1 MNNAGLKVKTKT
13 IYLYVLPFFLLFIIA
28 FVIPLL
34 MAFGISFTNWRGG
47 GNKIDFIALDN
58 YIKLVKDET
67 FWMSFLNNLKFMALM
82 LVFQIG
88 LAFVFAIV
96 VQNKRVKFQGF
107 HRRVIFLPSVLS
119 SVVVAMIWQI
129 VYNKDIGLISAIME
143 KIGMEDIVPLW
154 LDDPKIVIY
163 SLAIV
168 LIWQFVGQYV
178 IIMMAG
184 FQNVDTSLMEAAKI
198 DGASYSQTVRYVTLP
213 LMKPTLSVCVTL
225 CVSGCMKLFDTI
237 YAMTG
242 GGPGRS
248 STVTALYAY
257 DVAFKTKQLSYASA
271 VSIGMIILSVILIGG
286 VSRIFREKEEQ

>member
-1 MNNAGLKVKTKT
+1 
-13 IYLYVLPFFLLFIIA
+13 
-28 FVIPLL
+28 
-34 MAFGISFTNWRGG
+34 
-47 GNKIDFIALDN
+47 
-58 YIKLVKDET
+58 
-67 FWMSFLNNLKFMALM
+67 MALM
-82 LVFQIG
+82 LVFSDW
-88 LAFVFAIV
+88 V
-96 VQNKRVKFQGF
+96 GF
-107 HRRVIFLPSVLS
+107 CICDCCAEQKSKIPGVPQKGYFPASVLS

-248 STVTALYAY
+248 STVAALYAY

-271 VSIGMIILSVILIGG
+271 VIHRNDHSKCDLN
-286 VSRIFREKEEQ
+286 RRRE